1 VTLWNAF
8 LQQYISTAGEK
19 ASVHWD
25 SVLGEE
31 YLVFVHGADYGV
43 SANIGSFGLEVSEFV
58 PEVNDL
64 FATQCSG
71 FESETP
77 GVWYKVA
84 ADADVSL
91 RASTCTHATNFDT
104 IISIDQGS
112 CGNLSCVIADEI
124 QSSVKWTA
132 AAGMTYHIH
141 VNGPHRYPQSRTLHS
156 WLRY

>member
-64 FATQCSG
+64 FATQCSTRLPLMQT
-71 FESETP
+71 SPYAHQRVLTRRILIP
-77 GVWYKVA
+77 SY
-84 ADADVSL
+84 
-91 RASTCTHATNFDT
+91 RSTKGRVGTC
-104 IISIDQGS
+104 
-112 CGNLSCVIADEI
+112 LV
-124 QSSVKWTA
+124 
-132 AAGMTYHIH
+132 
-141 VNGPHRYPQSRTLHS
+141 
-156 WLRY
+156 